1 MEETISLREIFETLK
16 KRWRMIASI
25 TIGAVILSAI
35 MSYFIMTPQYEATTQ
50 LLVNQ
55 GQEEQQ
61 GGSLDVG
68 DIDTNVELIN
78 TYSVIIQSPAILD
91 LVIERADTDRS
102 YTYSQLE
109 SQVDVQPE
117 GESQVVAV
125 SVTDPDPRAAVTLV
139 NAIANVFQDE
149 VETIMNIDNV
159 SILATPDL
167 GQVQSPVS
175 PQPTL
180 NMAIAFVV
188 GLMAAVGLAFLLEF
202 LDNTIKDE
210 DDVEKELGLTAL
222 GSIPEITPGDSR
234 NAQSASKGRAY
245 NVQKTTETN

>member
-1 MEETISLREIFETLK
+1 MEETISLKEIFETLK
-16 KRWRMIASI
+16 KRWRMITSI
-25 TIGAVILSAI
+25 TLGAVILSAI
-35 MSYFIMTPQYEATTQ
+35 ISFFIMTPQYEATTQ

-55 GQEEQQ
+55 GEQEQQ
-61 GGSLDVG
+61 DSLEVG

-91 LVIERADTDRS
+91 LVIERTGIDRS
-102 YTYSQLE
+102 YSQLS

-117 GESQVVAV
+117 GESQVVTV

-139 NAIANVFQDE
+139 NTVANVFQEE

-159 SILATPDL
+159 SILASPDL
-167 GQVQSPVS
+167 GQVTSPVS

-202 LDNTIKDE
+202 LDNTIKNEE
-210 DDVEKELGLTAL
+210 DLEKELGLVSL
-222 GSIPEITPGDSR
+222 GSIPEIEASDAQRTPQSEQRRVYD
-234 NAQSASKGRAY
+234 AQKATQAK
-245 NVQKTTETN
+245 

>member
-1 MEETISLREIFETLK
+1 MEETISLKEIFETLK
-16 KRWRMIASI
+16 KRWRMIAGV
-25 TIGAVILSAI
+25 TIGAVLLSAI
-35 MSYFIMTPQYEATTQ
+35 ISFFVMTPQYEATTQ

-61 GGSLDVG
+61 NGSLEVG

-91 LVIERADTDRS
+91 LVIERTEADRS
-102 YTYSQLE
+102 YSQLA

-125 SVTDPDPRAAVTLV
+125 SVTDPDPRTAITLV
-139 NAIANVFQDE
+139 NSIANVFQAE
-149 VETIMNIDNV
+149 VETIMDIDNV
-159 SILATPDL
+159 SILASPDP
-167 GQVQSPVS
+167 GQVTSPVS
-175 PQPTL
+175 PQPPL

-222 GSIPEITPGDSR
+222 GSIPEIIASDAN
-234 NAQSASKGRAY
+234 NAQSKTQGRSHR
-245 NVQKTTETN
+245 VQKTTETN